1 MKTNFL
7 LPHRYKKIGWILLAP
22 ALVLWA
28 CLRWFNVSL
37 PLDAKVLSLWPTKI
51 AQLRA
56 HSGADADGGASA
68 HQLYAIVKNNL
79 TDELTTILAIVALA
93 MIAFSK
99 EKIEDEYIA
108 KIRLDSLLNAT
119 YVNYL
124 ILIFCILFFYEFSFL
139 SVLIYNMF
147 TLLIVF
153 VVRYHYVLYKSKF
166 LNHEK

>member
-1 MKTNFL
+1 MNTNFL

-22 ALVLWA
+22 ALALCV
-28 CLRWFNVSL
+28 CVRWFDVRLPMNV
-37 PLDAKVLSLWPTKI
+37 KVLSLWPSPIPTLPKGTGVSTG
-51 AQLRA
+51 LPVRP
-56 HSGADADGGASA
+56 
-68 HQLYAIVKNNL
+68 LYAFVMNNL
-79 TDELTTILAIVALA
+79 ADELTAILAIVALA

-124 ILIFCILFFYEFSFL
+124 ILIFCILFFYELSFL

-147 TLLIVF
+147 TLLVVF
-153 VVRYHYVLYKSKF
+153 IARYYYVLYKSKF